1 MRLEHFAIDIADPA
15 AFKTWWS
22 ANLGLR
28 VSPANDAFLV
38 DDSGTFVI
46 EVYRTDKTPSA
57 PDYRT
62 IDPMTF
68 HIAFLSDDVDAD
80 VARLVAAGAEKV
92 EGVHKPGFDMA
103 MLRDPQGIPL
113 QLIKRATPVALPPR

>member
-15 AFKTWWS
+15 AFKAWWS

-57 PDYRT
+57 PDYRA
-62 IDPMTF
+62 IDPMTL

-80 VARLVAAGAEKV
+80 VARLVAAGAEQV
-92 EGVHKPGFDMA
+92 ELVHKPGFDMA
-103 MLRDPQGIPL
+103 ILRDPQGVSI
-113 QLIKRATPVALPPR
+113 QLVKRAAAVAMPAV